1 MTSSTI
7 AEAGTS
13 DPTAAQVAQVRAFNR
28 FYTNVIGVLHGLYLD
43 TPFTLTEGRLL
54 FEIAR
59 QPAVEVSD
67 LRRSLDIDAGYLSRV
82 LSRFEAESLITRHR
96 SAADARRQ
104 EVRIADAG
112 REAAADLDRRS
123 AGQIADLLHG
133 ADCDRLLRAMEVITT
148 ELGASAEPG
157 PDGVADPGAI
167 APASGL
173 SARQAGG
180 AGHEAGQRAVTLR
193 PVALGDLGW
202 VLHRHATVYAAE
214 FGWDATFEELCA
226 RIIAEYTTLRDAHPD
241 RAAGW
246 IAEVD
251 GVPAGSV
258 FCVPDGESTA
268 RLRLLLVEPW
278 ARGLGLGATLVGQC
292 LQFAREAGYADIT
305 LWTYDRLAA
314 AWYTL
319 RAAGFTLT
327 SEHRDEAFGHRM
339 MSQTWSRPL
348 DRERSNLRS
357 GEPLQHPVRRTARER
372 SRRQCSRTRCS

>member
-7 AEAGTS
+7 TEAGTS

-123 AGQIADLLHG
+123 AGQIADLLRG
-133 ADCDRLLRAMEVITT
+133 ADCDRLLAAMQVITA
-148 ELGASAEPG
+148 ELDAPGEPR
-157 PDGVADPGAI
+157 PDGV
-167 APASGL
+167 
-173 SARQAGG
+173 
-180 AGHEAGQRAVTLR
+180 GHEVGQRVVTLR

-226 RIIAEYTTLRDAHPD
+226 RIIAEYTTLHDAHPD
-241 RAAGW
+241 RASGW

-251 GVPAGSV
+251 GAPAGSV
-258 FCVPDGESTA
+258 FCVPDGETTA
-268 RLRLLLVEPW
+268 RLRLLLAEPW

-314 AWYTL
+314 ARKVYQ
-319 RAAGFTLT
+319 AAGFALT
-327 SEHRDEAFGHRM
+327 SEERDDAFGHRM

-348 DRERSNLRS
+348 ERQRSNLRS
-357 GEPLQHPVRRTARER
+357 GESL
-372 SRRQCSRTRCS
+372 

>member
-1 MTSSTI
+1 MASPTVT
-7 AEAGTS
+7 EAGTS

-28 FYTNVIGVLHGLYLD
+28 FYTNVIGVLHGMYLD
-43 TPFTLTEGRLL
+43 SPFTLTEGRLL

-59 QPAVEVSD
+59 QPAVAVSD

-133 ADCDRLLRAMEVITT
+133 ADCDRLLQAMQVITT
-148 ELGASAEPG
+148 ELGAPGEPG
-157 PDGVADPGAI
+157 QGEAADPGAI
-167 APASGL
+167 GPASEL
-173 SARQAGG
+173 SVPG
-180 AGHEAGQRAVTLR
+180 ALEGDGRRAVAAQVVAQVVTLR

-202 VLHRHATVYAAE
+202 VLQRHATVYAAE
-214 FGWDATFEELCA
+214 FGWDARFEELCA
-226 RIIAEYTTLRDAHPD
+226 RIIAEYPTLRDAHPD
-241 RAAGW
+241 LAAGW

-251 GVPAGSV
+251 GARAGSV
-258 FCVPDGESTA
+258 FCVPDGETTA

-278 ARGLGLGATLVGQC
+278 ARGLGLGAALVRQC
-292 LQFAREAGYADIT
+292 LQFAREAGYTDIT

-314 AWYTL
+314 ARKVY

-327 SEHRDEAFGHRM
+327 SEDPDDAFGHRM

-357 GEPLQHPVRRTARER
+357 GESLQRPVRRTARER
-372 SRRQCSRTRCS
+372 SRPQ

>member
-1 MTSSTI
+1 M
-7 AEAGTS
+7 
-13 DPTAAQVAQVRAFNR
+13 AQVRAFNR
-28 FYTNVIGVLHGLYLD
+28 FYTNVIGVLHGMYLD
-43 TPFTLTEGRLL
+43 SPFTLTEGRLL

-67 LRRSLDIDAGYLSRV
+67 LRRALDIDAGYLSRV

-104 EVRIADAG
+104 EIRVTDAG
-112 REAAADLDRRS
+112 RAAAADLDRRS
-123 AGQIADLLHG
+123 AGQIAELLHG
-133 ADCDRLLRAMEVITT
+133 ADCDRLLDAMQVITA
-148 ELGASAEPG
+148 ELREQTPG
-157 PDGVADPGAI
+157 SEATAAAT
-167 APASGL
+167 AP
-173 SARQAGG
+173 
-180 AGHEAGQRAVTLR
+180 RAVTLR
-193 PVALGDLGW
+193 PLTVGDLGW

-241 RAAGW
+241 RTAGW

-258 FCVPDGESTA
+258 FCVPDSETTA

-292 LQFAREAGYADIT
+292 LQFAREVGYADIT

-314 AWYTL
+314 ARKVYQ
-319 RAAGFTLT
+319 AAGFTLT
-327 SEHRDEAFGHRM
+327 SEYPDDAFGHRM

-348 DRERSNLRS
+348 ETRS
-357 GEPLQHPVRRTARER
+357 Q
-372 SRRQCSRTRCS
+372 